1 MKRNLYVIITVV
13 YIAYRLHA
21 FLGKGKVYMLQQ
33 NNNLSPLK
41 AALYV
46 RLSREDRDKIRK
58 EDDSESIINQQTMLI
73 NYCKDNQIEI
83 YNIYNDE
90 DYSGSDRERPAFNR
104 MIQDAESR
112 KFNMVLCKTQSR
124 FARDM
129 ELVEKYVNGLF
140 PIWGIRFVGVVD
152 NADSTNKYNRKQRQ
166 ITSLVDQWYLEDLSE
181 NVKATLA
188 SKRKQGLWVGAF
200 APYGYIKDPDNKNHL
215 IVDEEAAE
223 VVRYIFDLYLQGYG
237 ITPIARKLNEQG
249 IPNPATYKQQ
259 HGQPFQN
266 AHKECSDIWH
276 TYSIGRMLS
285 NLVYRGCVVQGMSEN
300 ISYKST
306 KKRQKPKEEWDIV
319 KGTHEPII
327 DQCTWDKVQRLRAS
341 KPKACNMGEPNIFAG
356 KVKCLNCG
364 SSMRIYYT
372 HHERYYRCST
382 HYFAS
387 DRCSGTFVSEK
398 VLQREVLKQIRLLY
412 QQYVDEAYISENL
425 NIENGYA
432 EKTEKLKSK
441 IKTAQQLIEKLN
453 KRFKNLYLDKL
464 DEVISKEDFLMLSE
478 DCKTSKRALEQDI
491 ADYQKEIDY
500 INAQIDSSD
509 SQLDVIRQYKDIQEL
524 DSLTVNTLIDYIE
537 VGGSKN
543 RRIINIHW
551 NL

>member
-1 MKRNLYVIITVV
+1 
-13 YIAYRLHA
+13 
-21 FLGKGKVYMLQQ
+21 MLQQ

-46 RLSREDRDKIRK
+46 RLSREDRDKTRK
-58 EDDSESIINQQTMLI
+58 EDDSESIINQQNMLI
-73 NYCKDNQIEI
+73 NYCKDNGIEI

-104 MIQDAESR
+104 MIKDAESK

-215 IVDEEAAE
+215 LVDEEAAE
-223 VVRYIFDLYLQGYG
+223 VVRYVFDLYLKGYG
-237 ITPIARKLNEQG
+237 ITPIARKLNEKG
-249 IPNPATYKQQ
+249 IPNPASYKKA

-266 AHKECSDIWH
+266 AHRDCSDIWH
-276 TYSIGRMLS
+276 TYSISRMLS
-285 NLVYRGCVVQGMSEN
+285 NMVYLGCTVQGMSEN
-300 ISYKST
+300 ISYKSN
-306 KKRQKPKEEWDIV
+306 KKRKKPKDEWDIV
-319 KGTHEPII
+319 KGTHNPII
-327 DQCTWDKVQRLRAS
+327 DKDTWDNVQRIRDK
-341 KPKACNMGEPNIFAG
+341 KPKSCNTGEPNVFAG

-387 DRCSGTFVSEK
+387 DRCSGTFVSEN
-398 VLQREVLKQIRLLY
+398 VLRREVLKQIQQLY
-412 QQYVDEAYISENL
+412 NQFVDEEYISENL
-425 NIENGYA
+425 NISNGYDDKI
-432 EKTEKLKSK
+432 ETLKSK
-441 IKTAQQLIEKLN
+441 IRTAQLSIEKLDR
-453 KRFKNLYLDKL
+453 RFKNLYIDKI
-464 DEVISKEDFLMLSE
+464 DEVISKDDFLMLSM
-478 DCKTSKRALEQDI
+478 DCKNHKQALENDI

-500 INAQIDSSD
+500 LTSQIDNTNNK
-509 SQLDVIRQYKDIQEL
+509 IEIIKRFKDIKEL
-524 DSLTVNTLIDYIE
+524 DSVTVNTLIDYIE
-537 VGGSKN
+537 VGGNKN
-543 RRIINIHW
+543 HRIINIHW

>member
-1 MKRNLYVIITVV
+1 MV

-21 FLGKGKVYMLQQ
+21 FLGKGTVYMLQQ

-46 RLSREDRDKIRK
+46 RLSREDRDKTRK
-58 EDDSESIINQQTMLI
+58 EDDSESIINQQNMLI
-73 NYCKDNQIEI
+73 NYCKDNGIEI

-104 MIQDAESR
+104 MIKDAESK

-215 IVDEEAAE
+215 LVDEEAAE
-223 VVRYIFDLYLQGYG
+223 VVRYVFDLYLKGYG
-237 ITPIARKLNEQG
+237 ITPIARKLNEKG
-249 IPNPATYKQQ
+249 IPNPASYKKA

-266 AHKECSDIWH
+266 AHRDCSDIWH
-276 TYSIGRMLS
+276 TYSISRMLS
-285 NLVYRGCVVQGMSEN
+285 NMVYLGCTVQGMSEN
-300 ISYKST
+300 ISYKSN
-306 KKRQKPKEEWDIV
+306 KKRKKPKDEWDIV
-319 KGTHEPII
+319 KGTHNPII
-327 DQCTWDKVQRLRAS
+327 DKDTWDNVQRIRDK
-341 KPKACNMGEPNIFAG
+341 KPKSCNTGEPNVFAG

-387 DRCSGTFVSEK
+387 DRCSGTFVSEN
-398 VLQREVLKQIRLLY
+398 VLRREVLKQIQQLY
-412 QQYVDEAYISENL
+412 NQFVDEEYISENL
-425 NIENGYA
+425 NISNGYDDKI
-432 EKTEKLKSK
+432 ETLKSK
-441 IKTAQQLIEKLN
+441 IRTAQLSIEKLDR
-453 KRFKNLYLDKL
+453 RFKNLYIDKI
-464 DEVISKEDFLMLSE
+464 DEVISKDDFLMLSM
-478 DCKTSKRALEQDI
+478 DCKNHKQALENDI

-500 INAQIDSSD
+500 LTSQIDNTNNK
-509 SQLDVIRQYKDIQEL
+509 IEIIKRFKDIKEL
-524 DSLTVNTLIDYIE
+524 DSVTVNTLIDYIE
-537 VGGSKN
+537 VGGNKN
-543 RRIINIHW
+543 HRIINIHW